1 MSFHF
6 TIGMPV
12 MVFATVLR
20 KTFRLLSFLGAF
32 LCLGSVSPAR
42 AQTMMNANING
53 LYLGGHW
60 GAGIGIAGATTTT
73 GMLGGAQAGYN
84 IQYNS
89 VLLGAEADVTA
100 AGLHARGYVAGSYKQ
115 NFMTSLKA
123 RLGYVSGN
131 LMVALQGGPAFTT
144 LAYHDASGFSD
155 KSVAG
160 YVGGINLSYAMT
172 DKIILRA
179 DVLRYDFGKPTFS
192 TINTPHLPLASNT
205 NLVRAG
211 FDYRL

>member
-1 MSFHF
+1 
-6 TIGMPV
+6 MPL
-12 MVFATVLR
+12 MVFAAL
-20 KTFRLLSFLGAF
+20 FRRSFYSWLVMGAGF
-32 LCLGSVSPAR
+32 FTTGFFTICLQPVS

-53 LYLGGHW
+53 LYLGGHL
-60 GAGIGIAGATTTT
+60 GAGVGIAGHTTTT
-73 GMLGGAQAGYN
+73 GLLGGAQAGYN

-89 VLLGAEADVTA
+89 LMFGAEADLTA
-100 AGLHARGYVAGSYKQ
+100 AGLHAQGYLAGSYKQ

-131 LMVALQGGPAFTT
+131 LMVALQAGPAFTT
-144 LAYHDASGFSD
+144 FAYHDISGFSD
-155 KSVAG
+155 KSVQG
-160 YVGGINLSYAMT
+160 YAGGINLSYAMT

-192 TINTPHLPLASNT
+192 TTNTPHLPLASST

>member
-1 MSFHF
+1 MAPAALFR
-6 TIGMPV
+6 IMRVQACLLGAWLCVAMGMP
-12 MVFATVLR
+12 AQ
-20 KTFRLLSFLGAF
+20 
-32 LCLGSVSPAR
+32 

-60 GAGIGIAGATTTT
+60 GAGVGVAGATTTT
-73 GMLGGAQAGYN
+73 GMLGGAQIGYN

-89 VLLGAEADVTA
+89 FMFGAEGDVTA
-100 AGLHARGYVAGSYKQ
+100 AGLHARGYVTGSYKQ
-115 NFMTSLKA
+115 NFMSSLKG

-131 LMVALQGGPAFTT
+131 LMVALQAGPAFTT
-144 LAYHDASGFSD
+144 LAYHDISGFSD
-155 KSVAG
+155 KSVSG
-160 YVGGINLSYAMT
+160 YVGGVNISYAMT

-179 DVLRYDFGKPTFS
+179 DVLRYDFGKPAFS
-192 TINTPHLPLASNT
+192 TANTPHLPLASNT